1 MMSQGGSSNLA
12 QWSIYSGQDSFVNL
26 KICLERYAQQLADIE
41 AAGWRGKKIRFF
53 LCGDY
58 EFLCEIEGRSGA
70 SGRHFSKT
78 FNNAIRQPLFLSIPL
93 SQVCPPG
100 LHITMGIFLR
110 LFVLLEE
117 DCHKLDCRAVVLDG
131 VSVISYDNYCAA
143 LVTKRELMD
152 EMVSLKD
159 TIQCFEQHVGKLKQR
174 LNVVGEEIDKLEVTL
189 KVDFKKEDG
198 PFVKALD
205 NALASFHVKKQAYYS
220 GTFVGN
226 HVHRALK
233 VNNVAILC
241 NSIKCH
247 NIYDKNIV
255 SDEEIEQLED
265 SIGAFMAFYR
275 KNFATHSVLPK
286 MHFLEVHV
294 VPYLKQWHMGFG
306 FMGEQGVE
314 SIHHYFNDLERT
326 YCGVRDPAQKLQ
338 RDKQELS
345 MAEMGLLEVDGRITF
360 SKTVAFDHVAYLL
373 HMHIQTW

>member
-1 MMSQGGSSNLA
+1 
-12 QWSIYSGQDSFVNL
+12 
-26 KICLERYAQQLADIE
+26 
-41 AAGWRGKKIRFF
+41 
-53 LCGDY
+53 
-58 EFLCEIEGRSGA
+58 
-70 SGRHFSKT
+70 
-78 FNNAIRQPLFLSIPL
+78 
-93 SQVCPPG
+93 
-100 LHITMGIFLR
+100 MGIFLR

-159 TIQCFEQHVGKLKQR
+159 TIQCFEQHVVYMLSYGEEEMDAAVELMKLEIEGKKQR

-205 NALASFHVKKQAYYS
+205 NALASFHVKRQAYYS

-233 VNNVAILC
+233 ANNVAILC
-241 NSIKCH
+241 NSIVSTAEDYPPLCSEARAISQKYLSLFNLFQKCH

-306 FMGEQGVE
+306 FLGEQGVE

-338 RDKQELS
+338 LMLKEHTLHTAPS
-345 MAEMGLLEVDGRITF
+345 N
-360 SKTVAFDHVAYLL
+360 VAARPE
-373 HMHIQTW
+373 IKRRKRS